1 MNKNLKVGVITDGK
15 YGERAFENI
24 KKKFEA
30 EWIVLPEIPSNVM
43 LDDDIDLEIHECDIY
58 ISYARHPDIILELAE
73 LQKPL
78 ILGVLPGIGLLNQAR
93 NINNRVIHAPTMCSL
108 ESDTGIPEV
117 DEFTTYFGRPL
128 FEPKIDEDGVF
139 KKINVT
145 RSSLCGS
152 SEAGADFLLNK
163 EFNEENLQ
171 NFALS
176 ICHECRAPRFG
187 HTCDKEMAG
196 INHLVS
202 LLNVISPEVLSQVDD
217 NLEAFIVSIRKQFK
231 ERMDN
236 FRIMLDQIIKN

>member
-43 LDDDIDLEIHECDIY
+43 LDDDIDLEIPECDIY

-117 DEFTTYFGRPL
+117 DEFTTYFGRPIY
-128 FEPKIDEDGVF
+128 EPEIDENRNF
-139 KKINVT
+139 KEIKVN

-187 HTCDKEMAG
+187 VTCDKEVAG

-202 LLNVISPEVLSQVDD
+202 LLSAISIEDLLLIDD
-217 NLEAFIVSIRKQFK
+217 NLKSFI
-231 ERMDN
+231 ED
-236 FRIMLDQIIKN
+236 IKNEFSKRLENSRLILNKVI

>member
-43 LDDDIDLEIHECDIY
+43 LDDDINLEIPDCDIY

-93 NINNRVIHAPTMCSL
+93 NINDRVIHAPTMCSL

-117 DEFTTYFGRPL
+117 DEFTTYFGRPRY
-128 FEPKIDEDGVF
+128 EPEIDVNRIF
-139 KKINVT
+139 KEIKVK

-163 EFNEENLQ
+163 KFNKENLQ

-176 ICHECRAPRFG
+176 VCYECRAPRFG
-187 HTCDKEMAG
+187 HTCDKEVAG

-202 LLNVISPEVLSQVDD
+202 LLNAISPEVLSQVDD
-217 NLEAFIVSIRKQFK
+217 NLEAFIVSIREQFK

-236 FRIMLDQIIKN
+236 SRILLDQIIKN